1 MSAITAAAVNELRK
15 RTDRPLMECKKA
27 LTEANGDL
35 TQAVELLRSWDAK
48 AGTKR
53 EANETAE
60 GRVAIAIDA
69 GSAVAAI
76 LEMRCESAPTAKN
89 EHFAS
94 LAADLAK
101 HVAANNPIDVPALL
115 AQQFGAATVQDR
127 INEAVGLIRE
137 KMIVHRFTRL
147 AGGVFGQYVH
157 HDGTVGALI
166 QTTGSAGAGA
176 EEVLRDACA
185 HASALNPTYAVS
197 SAIPTETIEKEK
209 AFAMTQIKDDPK
221 NAGKPANIIDKIAEG
236 KLKTWMA
243 ESVLTEQ
250 PMANAAKYPNT
261 TVGQAL
267 AKVGL
272 KVEKLIRYKVGAVGA

>member
-1 MSAITAAAVNELRK
+1 MSAISAAAVNELRK

-60 GRVAIAIDA
+60 GRVAIAIV
-69 GSAVAAI
+69 GETAAI

-115 AQQFGAATVQDR
+115 AQKFGTATVQDR

-137 KMIVHRFTRL
+137 KMIVQRFTRL
-147 AGGVFGQYVH
+147 ASGVFGQYVH
-157 HDGTVGALI
+157 HDGTVGSLI

-176 EEVLRDACA
+176 DEVLRDACA
-185 HASALNPTYAVS
+185 HASAMNPTYAIA
-197 SAIPTETIEKEK
+197 SAIPTETVEKEK
-209 AFAMTQIKDDPK
+209 AFALTQIKDDPK
-221 NAGKPANIIDKIAEG
+221 NAGKPANIIEKIAEG